1 MPSDHTMVGGHIL
14 GGARGLEGINW
25 DAKCGETSG
34 HADCLAAS
42 ARAVDVGG

>member
-14 GGARGLEGINW
+14 GSARGLECINR
-25 DAKCGETSG
+25 DAEGGETGG
-34 HADCLAAS
+34 HANCLAAS